1 MRSKAYRASFFVI
14 SLLIISFGVNLI
26 VRADMG
32 NSPLTA
38 TPYTCSAIIPEITFG
53 TWTIIWS
60 VVVIIVEKILMGRD
74 MGTGQVLMQLFMS
87 LVFGYFV
94 DFTSW
99 ILGDVQPDGYLT
111 QLLSLVLG
119 CAIMAFG
126 ICIELKSNFTMLA
139 ADGLILA
146 IHTRTGI
153 PFGKVK
159 LIIDVM
165 WSVLSLILG
174 LTIIHGFVGT
184 REGTIIAAL
193 LVGPMIRL
201 LQRRFTVLSKSIS
214 EKDAS

>member
-1 MRSKAYRASFFVI
+1 
-14 SLLIISFGVNLI
+14 
-26 VRADMG
+26 MG

-60 VVVIIVEKILMGRD
+60 VVVVIIVEKILMGRD

-99 ILGDVQPDGYLT
+99 ILGDVQPDVYLT

-126 ICIELKSNFTMLA
+126 ICIELKSDFTMLA

-174 LTIIHGFVGT
+174 LTIMHGFVGT

>member
-1 MRSKAYRASFFVI
+1 M
-14 SLLIISFGVNLI
+14 
-26 VRADMG
+26 
-32 NSPLTA
+32 
-38 TPYTCSAIIPEITFG
+38 
-53 TWTIIWS
+53 
-60 VVVIIVEKILMGRD
+60 IIVEKILMGRD

-119 CAIMAFG
+119 CAIMAFC
-126 ICIELKSNFTMLA
+126 ICIELKSDFTMLA

-165 WSVLSLILG
+165 WSVLSLVLG
-174 LTIIHGFVGT
+174 LTIMHGFVGM